1 MTRFS
6 HAAALCLAFL
16 GLAGCGAKPA
26 PAPSTAA
33 NPNVPHERLSRI
45 VDRYWE
51 EHAAAGDFLSAQFL
65 ADSLAL
71 KRRFLAEVLGIPRD
85 SLDADSRLT
94 YDIFTRQLELDIE
107 DLTYPSELLPIDPF
121 DGPPLR
127 FARAAADA
135 GGHPFTN
142 AGDYDNWLLR
152 IDDNA
157 HWAREAIAN
166 LREGMRRGYT
176 APRVLVERML
186 PLLQELGEDRSS
198 NVFYSPLRTLP
209 PAVAEPGRT
218 RLRGALEHAIKE
230 NLLPAYRELHDFIQS
245 DYLPRARPSLA
256 LSALP
261 LGTPWYAA
269 LVKRATDG
277 SLRPNEIHAIGTAE
291 VERLRARLQSLP
303 AALPRARS
311 DVPAMGSDAPAIG
324 SGAPA
329 MAPGDLLAAYQEL
342 KVQTLAAL
350 PALFAAAPPADF
362 EFRLLN
368 SGGDAAPAL
377 RYTRAAP
384 GGGAPAIL
392 YVDGAA
398 PPGAAAV
405 DVPGFLRQALPGRHL
420 QSALQ
425 QERADLP
432 KFRRFGADAAFQDG
446 WALYAA
452 SLGGELGLYHDDEAR
467 RGAVSADLICAAALV
482 VDTGLQAQGW
492 TQRQAVDY
500 LRAQL
505 AVNDTEAALMTD
517 RLLAAPAAALACKIG
532 ELKFQALRSEAQK
545 ALGARFDIREFHAE
559 ILKDGAMPLDIL
571 EAKIRLWMQ
580 TH

>member
-1 MTRFS
+1 MRG
-6 HAAALCLAFL
+6 AVPGLL

-26 PAPSTAA
+26 PTPSTAA

-107 DLTYPSELLPIDPF
+107 GLTYPSELLPIDPF

-142 AGDYDNWLLR
+142 AKDYDNWLLR

-186 PLLQELGEDRSS
+186 PLLQGSAKTAPA

-209 PAVAEPGRT
+209 AAVAEPGRT
-218 RLRGALEHAIKE
+218 RLRGALEHAVKE

-269 LVKRATDG
+269 RVKRATDG
-277 SLRPNEIHAIGTAE
+277 SLRRTRFTPSARRRSTACGRGCNPCQRPCRPRGPTCRRWGQTHWPSGRERRPWPPGTCWPRTRSSRCKLSPLCRRCLPLRAG
-291 VERLRARLQSLP
+291 RLRIPPPEFRGRRSACAPLSRAPLP
-303 AALPRARS
+303 AAAQP
-311 DVPAMGSDAPAIG
+311 PFCMW
-324 SGAPA
+324 
-329 MAPGDLLAAYQEL
+329 MAPHPRPPPW
-342 KVQTLAAL
+342 TL
-350 PALFAAAPPADF
+350 
-362 EFRLLN
+362 
-368 SGGDAAPAL
+368 
-377 RYTRAAP
+377 RAFC
-384 GGGAPAIL
+384 G
-392 YVDGAA
+392 
-398 PPGAAAV
+398 
-405 DVPGFLRQALPGRHL
+405 RRLPGRHL
-420 QSALQ
+420 QSAIQ

-432 KFRRFGADAAFQDG
+432 KFRRFGADRCLRRRLG
-446 WALYAA
+446 ALR
-452 SLGGELGLYHDDEAR
+452 SVAR
-467 RGAVSADLICAAALV
+467 RG
-482 VDTGLQAQGW
+482 
-492 TQRQAVDY
+492 
-500 LRAQL
+500 
-505 AVNDTEAALMTD
+505 
-517 RLLAAPAAALACKIG
+517 IG
-532 ELKFQALRSEAQK
+532 PVPR
-545 ALGARFDIREFHAE
+545 R
-559 ILKDGAMPLDIL
+559 
-571 EAKIRLWMQ
+571 
-580 TH
+580 